1 MHWLEAWLIPPRSV
15 LSNAVGDGL
24 DLSSEERQRLPRVH
38 SICPVCAGV
47 SVDGQVCGRCLKSP
61 PAFDLTQVAFF
72 YRPPIVELIH
82 DLKYHRQ
89 TANARL
95 LAELYLEELASQL
108 LDWRIEA
115 IIPVP
120 VHPLRRRERGYNQ
133 AELLAKILAG
143 RLGLPV
149 VRNAVR
155 RVKNTP
161 SQTHLDVDERQRN
174 LRQAFAVDAQ
184 KLNGLKRLAIV
195 DDVMTTGAT
204 IQSLAK
210 QLKQQ
215 SDAEF
220 IAAWVIAK
228 TE

>member
-24 DLSSEERQRLPRVH
+24 DLSAEERSRLPRVH
-38 SICPVCAGV
+38 SICPVCAGI
-47 SVDGQVCGRCLKSP
+47 SADGQICGQCLRSP

-95 LAELYLEELASQL
+95 LAELYLEEIEAKL
-108 LDWRIEA
+108 LNSRIEA
-115 IIPVP
+115 IVPVP

-133 AELLAKILAG
+133 AELLARIVAG

-161 SQTHLDVDERQRN
+161 SQTHLDVVERKRN
-174 LRQAFAVDAQ
+174 LRRAFEVDTQ
-184 KLNGLKRLAIV
+184 KLNGLKRLAIM

-204 IQSLAK
+204 IQSLAE